1 VPVVEKM
8 EVAPMELGFSSF
20 FLVCQ
25 VRYLS

>member
-1 VPVVEKM
+1 MPVVGKM

-20 FLVCQ
+20 FLECQ